1 MLYSVKI
8 QLKEDKPEMYYV
20 LATIL
25 FNSRLRDIVV
35 LIYVLIT
42 IFCISDFN
50 GFYIC
55 ICLQK
60 RKKVI
65 KLET

>member
-1 MLYSVKI
+1 
-8 QLKEDKPEMYYV
+8 MYYV

-60 RKKVI
+60 RKKVKSKI
-65 KLET
+65 RNFIVYFPQEISC